1 MSFSLRQAIQLML
14 LVASIYERVRA
25 KVEEL
30 NASED
35 EMVDVNLDDCF
46 MDTADDALREAM
58 KKMGYVPGPE

>member
-1 MSFSLRQAIQLML
+1 ML